1 MTMEVDSIASTLAI
15 VGSPPASSMDVDGT
29 VSTFEIVGSP
39 TTSMDVDTPV
49 APPGSPPRRLP
60 DHVSGRIGLP
70 RVPPHRIDLQPL
82 RGCLKTPG
90 KRRAGWF
97 FTRFAPDARCVITG
111 NVVPAHLRD
120 RAEWAAAILSRIERR
135 RAMQAL
141 GDRDRQ
147 EPPVE
152 WEPSS
157 CDEPMTGVSE
167 EDDALAMRS
176 RAEEAELDRRLELAA
191 LIAIANS
198 AR

>member
-1 MTMEVDSIASTLAI
+1 MTMEVESIASTFAI
-15 VGSPPASSMDVDGT
+15 VGSPPTSSMDVDGP

-49 APPGSPPRRLP
+49 AAPGSPSRRLP
-60 DHVSGRIGLP
+60 D
-70 RVPPHRIDLQPL
+70 DPL

-90 KRRAGWF
+90 KRRAGWL
-97 FTRFAPDARCVITG
+97 FTRFDPNARCVITG
-111 NVVPAHLRD
+111 DVVPAHLRD